1 MPLPVPE
8 SEPNQRVHAC
18 GSADTAYHRVMLIR
32 PETAADHAAIRA
44 VVSAAFA
51 RPDEADLVEQLRRNG
66 DAAIS
71 LVAEAEGAVI
81 GHVLLSPMAAP
92 FAALGLAPL
101 SVLPAHQ
108 RSGVGSALMHAA
120 IDTARASGAAAI
132 FLLGNPGYYQRFG
145 FSAAAAKP
153 FASPYAGPH
162 FMALP
167 LVAPLPATQ
176 GAVAYAAAFG
186 GLG

>member
-1 MPLPVPE
+1 M
-8 SEPNQRVHAC
+8 Q
-18 GSADTAYHRVMLIR
+18 IR

-44 VVSAAFA
+44 VVTAAFA
-51 RPDEADLVEQLRRNG
+51 RPDEADFVDQLRCDG

-71 LVAEAEGAVI
+71 LIAEVDHAII
-81 GHVLLSPMAAP
+81 GHVLLSPMTAP

-101 SVLPAHQ
+101 SVLPAYQ
-108 RSGVGSALMHAA
+108 RRGVGSALMHAA
-120 IDTARASGAAAI
+120 INAARTAGAAAI
-132 FLLGNPGYYQRFG
+132 FLLGNPAFYRRFG
-145 FSAAAAKP
+145 FSAGAAKP

-167 LVAPLPATQ
+167 LVDPLPAMH

-186 GLG
+186 ALG